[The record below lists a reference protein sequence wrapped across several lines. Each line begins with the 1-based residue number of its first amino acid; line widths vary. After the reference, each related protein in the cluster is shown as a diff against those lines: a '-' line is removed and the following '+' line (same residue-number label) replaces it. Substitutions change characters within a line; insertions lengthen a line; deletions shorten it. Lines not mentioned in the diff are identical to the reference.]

1 MFSFFKSKPE
11 LKTLIPNNFVDIHS
25 HLMFGIDD
33 GAQTKEDTKA
43 IIESMKVLG
52 FDQAI
57 TTPHTTPLV
66 WDNTKEGILAKYD
79 EVLQVLPTEAAS
91 LKLRVASEYMMDES
105 FLQRVL
111 SEKLLTIKDNYVLV
125 EMSYINPP
133 IQLMDI
139 LFHLKSNGY
148 EIILA
153 HPERYNF
160 YHKNT
165 DMYKKLKKS
174 GCKFQM
180 NLLSTTGYYGG
191 HVLEAANHL
200 LNNDM
205 IDYVGSDIHHMKHIR
220 GFDAKIQIKEV
231 KNLEKAISNNVFFK
245 E

>member
-1 MFSFFKSKPE
+1 MFGLFKSKPE
-11 LKTLIPNNFVDIHS
+11 LKKLIPNNYVDIHS

-33 GAQTKEDTKA
+33 GAQTKDDTKI
-43 IIESMKVLG
+43 IIESMKSLG
-52 FDQAI
+52 FEQAI
-57 TTPHTTPLV
+57 ATPHTTPLV

-79 EVLQVLPTEAAS
+79 EVLNVLPTEAES
-91 LKLRVASEYMMDES
+91 LQLRVASEYMMDES
-105 FLQRVL
+105 FLQRL
-111 SEKLLTIKDNYVLV
+111 QSEKLLTLKDNYVLV

-148 EIILA
+148 EIVLA

-165 DMYKKLKKS
+165 EMYKKLKKA

-191 HVLEAANHL
+191 HVLEAANYL

-205 IDYVGSDIHHMKHIR
+205 IDFVGSDIHHTKHIK
-220 GFDAKIQIKEV
+220 GFEAKIQIKAV
-231 KNLEKAISNNVFFK
+231 NNFEKAIANNVFFK
-245 E
+245 K

>member
-1 MFSFFKSKPE
+1 MFGLFKSKPE
-11 LKTLIPNNFVDIHS
+11 LKKLIPNNYVDIHS

-33 GAQTKEDTKA
+33 GAQTKDDTKT
-43 IIESMKVLG
+43 IIESMKSLG
-52 FDQAI
+52 FEQAI
-57 TTPHTTPLV
+57 ATPHTTPLV

-79 EVLQVLPTEAAS
+79 EVLNVLPTEAES
-91 LKLRVASEYMMDES
+91 LQLRVASEYMMDES
-105 FLQRVL
+105 FLQRIQ
-111 SEKLLTIKDNYVLV
+111 SEKLLTLKDNYVLV

-148 EIILA
+148 EIVLA

-165 DMYKKLKKS
+165 EMYKKLKKA

-191 HVLEAANHL
+191 HVLEAANYL

-205 IDYVGSDIHHMKHIR
+205 IDFVGSDIHHTKHIK
-220 GFDAKIQIKEV
+220 GFEAKIQIKAV
-231 KNLEKAISNNVFFK
+231 NNFEKAIANNVFFK
-245 E
+245 K

>member
-1 MFSFFKSKPE
+1 MFGLFKSKPE
-11 LKTLIPNNFVDIHS
+11 LKKLIPNNYVDIHS

-33 GAQTKEDTKA
+33 GAQTKDDTKT
-43 IIESMKVLG
+43 IIESMKSLG
-52 FDQAI
+52 FEQAI
-57 TTPHTTPLV
+57 ATPHTTPLV

-79 EVLQVLPTEAAS
+79 EVLNVLPTEAES
-91 LKLRVASEYMMDES
+91 LQLRVASEYMMDES
-105 FLQRVL
+105 FLQRL
-111 SEKLLTIKDNYVLV
+111 QSEKLLTLKDNYVLV

-148 EIILA
+148 EIVLA

-165 DMYKKLKKS
+165 EMYKKLKKA

-191 HVLEAANHL
+191 HVLEAANYL

-205 IDYVGSDIHHMKHIR
+205 IDFVGSDIHHTKHIK
-220 GFDAKIQIKEV
+220 GFEAKIQIKAV
-231 KNLEKAISNNVFFK
+231 NNFEKAIANNVFFK
-245 E
+245 K